1 MRYKVNK
8 ELVGALRKTSASIST
23 NVPAK
28 VHPVKKDGT
37 PDMRYRNNRTA
48 LCSSSYV
55 SSSACSVVTGTLTGG
70 TKSSLGPSLA
80 KVYTVGSLKKNG
92 APDMRYAVNKQRF
105 GNLPAAT
112 TSSRGPLKKDG
123 KPDMRYAA
131 NRQSHHPPQSRSQ
144 AQGPLKKDGTPDMRY
159 KANRRWYRHTHVYV
173 RLPSVII
180 VPKYS
185 YTSFSYDKQLASLF
199 LQTFSNI
206 YPSKESPLFC
216 KIIIEVC
223 CKWPLWIVAKV
234 LLKNYKE

>member
-1 MRYKVNK
+1 MRFKVNRRIFCKSGNNKDDSRDLRLREHRREFPGPVKKNGEPDMRYKVNK

-70 TKSSLGPSLA
+70 TKSSLGPSSA
-80 KVYTVGSLKKNG
+80 KVYTAGPLKKND

-144 AQGPLKKDGTPDMRY
+144 TQGPLKKDGTPDMRY
-159 KANRRWYRHTHVYV
+159 KANRR
-173 RLPSVII
+173 
-180 VPKYS
+180 
-185 YTSFSYDKQLASLF
+185 
-199 LQTFSNI
+199 
-206 YPSKESPLFC
+206 
-216 KIIIEVC
+216 
-223 CKWPLWIVAKV
+223 
-234 LLKNYKE
+234 

>member
-1 MRYKVNK
+1 MEKNKDDSRDLRLREHRREFPGPVKKNGEPDMRYKVNK
-8 ELVGALRKTSASIST
+8 ELFGALRKTSASIST

-28 VHPVKKDGT
+28 VHPVKKD
-37 PDMRYRNNRTA
+37 
-48 LCSSSYV
+48 
-55 SSSACSVVTGTLTGG
+55 SSACSVVTGTLTGG

-80 KVYTVGSLKKNG
+80 KVYTEGPLKKNG

-159 KANRRWYRHTHVYV
+159 KANRR
-173 RLPSVII
+173 
-180 VPKYS
+180 
-185 YTSFSYDKQLASLF
+185 
-199 LQTFSNI
+199 
-206 YPSKESPLFC
+206 
-216 KIIIEVC
+216 
-223 CKWPLWIVAKV
+223 
-234 LLKNYKE
+234 